1 MQLEVKINLIL
12 HATENEKKVLEELES
27 NFHIDQSDFQV
38 EQVLGH
44 FNNPITLI
52 SSKLKRKTAQD
63 FVSLFFSK
71 MKKEE
76 FDDVFNYVEDYVTS
90 SGLSLRISKQKLM
103 SGSLEIS
110 KEDTIKINISTP
122 VYVKNETKKIYQDLM
137 RKRSIDHLIIF
148 VSNSIRE

>member
-103 SGSLEIS
+103 SGVLEIS

-137 RKRSIDHLIIF
+137 RK
-148 VSNSIRE
+148 

>member
-38 EQVLGH
+38 EQVSGH

-103 SGSLEIS
+103 SGILEIS

-137 RKRSIDHLIIF
+137 RK
-148 VSNSIRE
+148 